1 MVEANG
7 QNKDSVLPICC
18 FSLYLHIYDLFQN
31 EAMKRRINLKTL
43 FLHLAL
49 CAIVLGSPI
58 ILMVRDQEVN
68 IGNMY
73 LQLQTP
79 ICMLVVFYIN
89 YLWLVPKLFL
99 KNVKW
104 KFFLFNLLICGVIC
118 TAQEFGNMTYFEYLH
133 QQFMEQME
141 NDNSHADRHTER
153 RNHDDRRGHHPERR
167 MGPPIWFFVAR
178 DMMTLLISIGVATMI
193 RTNMAFNKAV
203 AARKEAELGRADA
216 ELKNLR
222 NQINPHFLL
231 NTLNNIY
238 ALIQFDSDKAQT
250 AVLDL
255 SRLLRFALYDNQ
267 QNYVALTKEIEFEER
282 YVNLMR
288 IRVPQSADITFK
300 HDTADHADLEIMP
313 LIYISL
319 IENAFKHGIRADA
332 DSSFIHIDMQVKD
345 ESIIQFVIE
354 NSNHP
359 KDDNDR
365 SGSGIGLEQVQKRL
379 DISYPGRYKWIKTI
393 DERSNT
399 YRSEL
404 LIETNPNKQMA

>member
-1 MVEANG
+1 
-7 QNKDSVLPICC
+7 
-18 FSLYLHIYDLFQN
+18 
-31 EAMKRRINLKTL
+31 MKRKINLKTL
-43 FLHLAL
+43 FLHFAL
-49 CAIVLGSPI
+49 CAIVLCSPI

-73 LQLQTP
+73 LQLQMP
-79 ICMLVVFYIN
+79 ICMLAVFYVN

-99 KNVKW
+99 RNDKL
-104 KFFLFNLLICGVIC
+104 KFGLCNLLIGGLIC
-118 TAQEFGNMTYFEYLH
+118 TALEMGNMTYFEHLH
-133 QQFMEQME
+133 QQFIEQMADDGSTQE
-141 NDNSHADRHTER
+141 QQNERHNDHRGRRPPRH
-153 RNHDDRRGHHPERR
+153 
-167 MGPPIWFFVAR
+167 MGPPIWFFAMR
-178 DMMTLLISIGVATMI
+178 NMMTLLISIGVATMI
-193 RTNMAFNKAV
+193 RTNMAFNRAE

-238 ALIQFDSDKAQT
+238 ALIQFDNEKAQT

-267 QNYVALTKEIEFEER
+267 QDYVALAKEIEFEER

-288 IRVPQSADITFK
+288 IRVPKSADITFL
-300 HDTADHADLEIMP
+300 HQTEEYAEMQIMP

-319 IENAFKHGIRADA
+319 IENAFKHGIKADA
-332 DSSFIHIDMQVKD
+332 NDSFIHINMQVKND
-345 ESIIQFVIE
+345 SIIQFVIE
-354 NSNHP
+354 NSNYP
-359 KDDNDR
+359 KDDKDR

-379 DISYPGRYKWIKTI
+379 DMSYPNRYKWTKSI
-393 DERSNT
+393 DEKSNT

-404 LIETNPNKQMA
+404 LIETNPNNQLI